1 MPNSL
6 LSPADALADTLAEA
20 PTLKAN
26 PPKLRLG
33 ELLLRDGAVTEAQV
47 RAALATQRA
56 SGHPLGRVLKESG
69 VITELTL
76 AKALA
81 RQLQLKFLDLNSDMV
96 DVDVAKRIPEVR
108 ARRLRALPLHE
119 LNGHLVVAL
128 TDPTSMN
135 LTDDLERLLGGAF
148 ESVVVEESKLL
159 AVIDKVYRST
169 QQINGLAQELERE
182 LAVSADVIDLAQFS
196 SSAGSEDAPVA
207 RLLQSLLEDAVRMRA
222 SDVHIEPMANRLTM
236 RCRVDG
242 QLRPQTEADVRIGP
256 ALALRLKIV
265 AGLDISERR
274 LPQDGRF
281 AVQVG
286 GKAVDIRLSTLPTQ
300 YGEAVVMRLL
310 AQGTA
315 LLSLDRVGMPPDMVK
330 QLRTTLKRTS
340 GMVLATGPTGSGKT
354 TTLYSI
360 LSELNVPE
368 RKLITV
374 EDPVEYRL
382 PGVNQVQVNEK
393 IGLSFAAVLRSML
406 RQDPDVVLVGEMRD
420 HDTAE
425 TGLRAAMTGHM
436 VLSSLHTNDAATA
449 PARLVNMGAPAYM
462 VGLAL
467 QNVVA
472 QRLLRLVC
480 VNCAV
485 ETAPQAAE
493 GAYLQSVLGPNASG
507 GHFLHGRGCHDCND
521 TGYNGRVGVYELL
534 TLDATLIRELGR
546 HDPSAF
552 ADAARAQMGPHTMQ
566 RAALNLALQG
576 RTSLT
581 EAMKLA
587 VDAMVSLPTPTPTPT
602 LKPASIPV

>member
-1 MPNSL
+1 MNVAAMLNSFATAPAAPAAPVATRPN
-6 LSPADALADTLAEA
+6 A
-20 PTLKAN
+20 
-26 PPKLRLG
+26 PKLRLG
-33 ELLLRDGAVTEAQV
+33 ELLVRDGAVTEEQV
-47 RAALATQRA
+47 TAALATQRA

-81 RQLQLKFLDLNSDMV
+81 RQLQLQFLDLRAEAV

-119 LNGHLVVAL
+119 LNGKLVVAL

-135 LTDDLERLLGGAF
+135 LMDDLERLLGVGF
-148 ESVVVEESKLL
+148 ESVVVEESKLM

-169 QQINGLAQELERE
+169 QQMNGLAQELERE

-196 SSAGSEDAPVA
+196 VAASSEDAPVA

-222 SDVHIEPMANRLTM
+222 SDVHIEPMANRLMM

-315 LLSLDRVGMPPDMVK
+315 LLSLDRVGMPPEMVQ
-330 QLRTTLKRTS
+330 QLRQTLKRTS

-393 IGLSFAAVLRSML
+393 IGLSFSAVLRSML

-480 VNCAV
+480 ANCAA
-485 ETAPQAAE
+485 ETSPQAAE
-493 GAYLQSVLGPNASG
+493 GAYLQSVLGANASA
-507 GHFLHGRGCHDCND
+507 GHFMHGRGCPDCNG
-521 TGYNGRVGVYELL
+521 TGYSGRVGVYEML
-534 TLDATLIRELGR
+534 TLDGTLIRELGR
-546 HDPSAF
+546 NDPTAF
-552 ADAARAQMGPHTMQ
+552 AEAARAQMGSHTMQ
-566 RAALNLALQG
+566 RAALQLAMQG
-576 RTSLT
+576 RTSLS

-587 VDAMVSLPTPTPTPT
+587 VNAVEAQPT
-602 LKPASIPV
+602 LSV

>member
-1 MPNSL
+1 MLNP
-6 LSPADALADTLAEA
+6 PAKTAA
-20 PTLKAN
+20 
-26 PPKLRLG
+26 PKLRLG
-33 ELLLRDGAVTEAQV
+33 ELLMRDGVLTQEQLDV
-47 RAALATQRA
+47 ALAAQRA

-69 VITELTL
+69 VITELIL

-81 RQLQLKFLDLNSDMV
+81 RQLKLDFIDLRADMV
-96 DVDVAKRIPEVR
+96 DAEVAKRIPEVR
-108 ARRLRALPLHE
+108 ARRLRALPLRVS
-119 LNGHLVVAL
+119 NGTLVVAV

-135 LTDDLERLLGGAF
+135 LMDDLERLLAGSF
-148 ESVVVEESKLL
+148 ETVVVEESKLM

-169 QQINGLAQELERE
+169 QEITGLAQELERE
-182 LAVSADVIDLAQFS
+182 LAVSADVVDLAQMS
-196 SSAGSEDAPVA
+196 SGAGAEDAPVA
-207 RLLQSLLEDAVRMRA
+207 RLLQSVLEDAVRARA
-222 SDVHIEPMANRLTM
+222 SDVHIEPMATKLVM

-242 QLRPQTEADVRIGP
+242 QLRAQTEADVRIGP

-286 GKAVDIRLSTLPTQ
+286 GRAVDIRLSTLPTQ
-300 YGEAVVMRLL
+300 YGEAIVMRLL
-310 AQGTA
+310 AQGTQ
-315 LLSLDRVGMPPDMVK
+315 LLSLDRVGMPAGMVS
-330 QLRTTLKRTS
+330 QLRQTLKRTS

-360 LSELNVPE
+360 LSELNLPE

-382 PGVNQVQVNEK
+382 SGVNQVQTNEK
-393 IGLSFAAVLRSML
+393 IGLGFSAVLRSIL

-420 HDTAE
+420 QDTAE

-436 VLSSLHTNDAATA
+436 VLSSLHTNDAATT

-480 VNCAV
+480 TPCGT
-485 ETAPQAAE
+485 EQSPDAAE
-493 GAYLQSVLGPNASG
+493 GAYLQSVLGVAASG
-507 GHFLHGRGCHDCND
+507 GDFRQGRGCPDCNG
-521 TGYNGRVGVYELL
+521 TGYSGRVGIYEML
-534 TLDATLIRELGR
+534 TLDGALIRELGR
-546 HDPSAF
+546 GDPTRF
-552 ADAARAQMGPHTMQ
+552 AESARAQMGKNTLQ
-566 RAALNLALQG
+566 NAALKLALQG
-576 RTSLT
+576 RTTLA

-587 VDAMVSLPTPTPTPT
+587 VNETA
-602 LKPASIPV
+602 PA

>member
-1 MPNSL
+1 MSNAAISTAA
-6 LSPADALADTLAEA
+6 PAKTA
-20 PTLKAN
+20 

-33 ELLLRDGAVTEAQV
+33 ELLMRDGVVTQEQLDT
-47 RAALATQRA
+47 ALAAQRA

-69 VITELTL
+69 VITELIL

-81 RQLQLKFLDLNSDMV
+81 RQLKLEFVDLRADMV
-96 DVDVAKRIPEVR
+96 DAEIAKRIPEVR
-108 ARRLRALPLHE
+108 ARRLRALPLH
-119 LNGHLVVAL
+119 LFKGSLVVAV

-135 LTDDLERLLGGAF
+135 LMDDLERLLAGSF
-148 ESVVVEESKLL
+148 ETVVVEESKLL
-159 AVIDKVYRST
+159 SVIDKVYHST
-169 QQINGLAQELERE
+169 TEITGLAQELERE
-182 LAVSADVIDLAQFS
+182 LAVSGDVVDLAQMS
-196 SSAGSEDAPVA
+196 SGAGAEDAPVA
-207 RLLQSLLEDAVRMRA
+207 RLLQSVLEDAVRARA
-222 SDVHIEPMANRLTM
+222 SDVHIEPMAHKLVM

-242 QLRPQTEADVRIGP
+242 QLRAQTEADVRIGP

-281 AVQVG
+281 AVQIG

-310 AQGTA
+310 SQGTQ
-315 LLSLDRVGMPPDMVK
+315 LLSLDRVGMPAAMVA
-330 QLRTTLKRTS
+330 QLRQTLKRTS

-360 LSELNVPE
+360 LSELNLPE

-393 IGLSFAAVLRSML
+393 IGLGFSAVLRSIL

-436 VLSSLHTNDAATA
+436 VLSSLHTNDAATT

-480 VNCAV
+480 TRCASDQS
-485 ETAPQAAE
+485 PDAAE
-493 GAYLQSVLGPNASG
+493 GAYLQSVLGATASS
-507 GHFLHGRGCHDCND
+507 GHFRHGRGCSDCNG
-521 TGYNGRVGVYELL
+521 TGYSGRVGIYEML
-534 TLDATLIRELGR
+534 TMDTALIRELGR
-546 HDPSAF
+546 GDPTRF
-552 ADAARAQMGPHTMQ
+552 AEAARAQMGKNTLQ
-566 RAALNLALQG
+566 NSALKLALQG
-576 RTSLT
+576 RTTLA

-587 VDAMVSLPTPTPTPT
+587 VNESMTG
-602 LKPASIPV
+602 

>member
-1 MPNSL
+1 MSNP
-6 LSPADALADTLAEA
+6 PAKTA
-20 PTLKAN
+20 

-33 ELLLRDGAVTEAQV
+33 ELLMRDGVVTQEQLDT
-47 RAALATQRA
+47 ALAAQRA

-69 VITELTL
+69 VITELIL

-81 RQLQLKFLDLNSDMV
+81 RQLKLEFVDLRADMV
-96 DVDVAKRIPEVR
+96 DAEVAKRIPEVR
-108 ARRLRALPLHE
+108 ARRLRALPLHQRQGN
-119 LNGHLVVAL
+119 LIVAV

-135 LTDDLERLLGGAF
+135 LMDDLERLLAGSF
-148 ESVVVEESKLL
+148 ETVIVEESKLL
-159 AVIDKVYRST
+159 AVIDRVYRST
-169 QQINGLAQELERE
+169 TEITGLAQELERE
-182 LAVSADVIDLAQFS
+182 LAISADVVDLAQMS
-196 SSAGSEDAPVA
+196 SGAGAEDAPVA
-207 RLLQSLLEDAVRMRA
+207 RLLQSVLEDAVRARA
-222 SDVHIEPMANRLTM
+222 SDVHIEPMAHKLVM

-242 QLRPQTEADVRIGP
+242 QLRAQTEADVRIGP

-281 AVQVG
+281 AVQIA

-310 AQGTA
+310 SQGTQ
-315 LLSLDRVGMPPDMVK
+315 LLSLDRVGMPATMVE
-330 QLRTTLKRTS
+330 QLRQTLKRTS

-382 PGVNQVQVNEK
+382 PGVNQVQTNEK
-393 IGLSFAAVLRSML
+393 IGLGFSAVLRSIL

-420 HDTAE
+420 QDTAE

-436 VLSSLHTNDAATA
+436 VLSSLHTNDAATT

-480 VNCAV
+480 SSCG
-485 ETAPQAAE
+485 TDQSPDAAE
-493 GAYLQSVLGPNASG
+493 GAYLQSVLGVAASG
-507 GHFLHGRGCHDCND
+507 GHFRHGRGCPDCNN
-521 TGYNGRVGVYELL
+521 TGYSGRVGIYEML
-534 TLDATLIRELGR
+534 TLDGALIRELGR
-546 HDPSAF
+546 GDPTRF
-552 ADAARAQMGPHTMQ
+552 AEAARAQMGKNTLQ
-566 RAALNLALQG
+566 NGALQLALKG
-576 RTSLT
+576 RTTLA

-587 VDAMVSLPTPTPTPT
+587 VNESVTA
-602 LKPASIPV
+602 